1 MLTYHGLTLPL
12 NEGADISTVVN
23 NDRAFITAA
32 NAALKD
38 PSGLQGQGSGAGFP
52 GTLTA
57 KSTLAI
63 LGALGI
69 GRESCLFD
77 AGSGIGRPLVLG
89 SVVYDVADAQGVD
102 VDECIVM
109 QANAFMNPAVQRLT
123 DRLKALGV
131 EFDHAPRTPLVKMAR
146 IEELKPCEVANVT
159 HVYVFSPGMFGAP
172 GQSIYEALFQLFSES
187 VKLQA
192 MAIVC
197 HSTRDIIADLEE
209 DGWVWPDRQLVL
221 KKCISSV
228 KQMGSNATYRAY
240 VVTLERKDVR
250 T

>member
-1 MLTYHGLTLPL
+1 MLPYHGLTLPL
-12 NEGADISTVVN
+12 NSGVDVSTVLMN
-23 NDRAFITAA
+23 NDRAFVTAA

-69 GRESCLFD
+69 GRESRLFD
-77 AGSGIGRPLVLG
+77 AGSGIGRPLVLS
-89 SVVYDVADAQGVD
+89 SVVYDVAEARGVD

-109 QANAFMNPAVQRLT
+109 QANAFMHPAVQRLA

-131 EFDHAPRTPLVKMAR
+131 EFDHAPRTPVVKKAR
-146 IEELKPCEVANVT
+146 IEELKPCEVADIT
-159 HVYVFSPGMFGAP
+159 HVYIFAPGMFGAH

-197 HSTRDIIADLEE
+197 HSTRDIVADLEE
-209 DGWVWPDRQLVL
+209 DGWIWPDRQLVL
-221 KKCISSV
+221 KKCIASV
-228 KQMGSNATYRAY
+228 KQMGSNATYKAY
-240 VVTLERKDVR
+240 VVTLERV
-250 T
+250 